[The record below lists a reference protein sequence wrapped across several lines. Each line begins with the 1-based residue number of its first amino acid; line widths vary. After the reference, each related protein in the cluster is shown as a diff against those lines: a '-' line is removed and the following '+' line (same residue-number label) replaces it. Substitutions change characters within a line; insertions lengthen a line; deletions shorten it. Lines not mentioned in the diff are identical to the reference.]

1 MKKIAIIGAGGFA
14 REVLWLIADL
24 GLASKVGGF
33 FESDDVWRER
43 QVCELPVLPISRL
56 ESSDWEAV
64 IAIGSPVARRAIR
77 DSLPS
82 DIAYPTLI
90 HPSVLR
96 STRMDIG
103 AGSVICAGSILTCDI
118 TIEEQVHLNLCTT
131 VGHDCHL
138 GQFVTTAP
146 SVNISGN
153 CHLGELTYIGTN
165 ACLREGLRVPPGTTI
180 GMGAVVVS
188 KIEEAGVY
196 VGNPARRLQKE

>member
-24 GLASKVGGF
+24 DLASNVGGF
-33 FESDDVWRER
+33 FESDDIWKER
-43 QVCELPVLPISRL
+43 TVSDIPVLPVSRL
-56 ESSDWEAV
+56 ESNGWEAV
-64 IAIGSPVARRAIR
+64 IAVGSSAARRSIR

-82 DIAYPTLI
+82 DLHYPTYI
-90 HPSVLR
+90 HPSVQR
-96 STRMDIG
+96 SKRIQIG
-103 AGSVICAGSILTCDI
+103 QGTVICAGSILTCDI
-118 TIEEQVHLNLCTT
+118 TIEQHVHLNLGTT

-153 CHLGELTYIGTN
+153 CTLGELTYIGTN
-165 ACLREGLRVPPGTTI
+165 ACLREGLHVPAGTTI

-188 KIEEAGVY
+188 NIDEAGIY
-196 VGNPARRLQKE
+196 VGNPAKQLRK